1 MNQFLES
8 LIGNAG
14 SRPARSPDPITRM
27 HDANENLR
35 RCREFIK
42 DYERAVARDNEE
54 LAKYYAQLPT
64 LEAALQ
70 LEIEKFKG
78 EK

>member
-1 MNQFLES
+1 
-8 LIGNAG
+8 
-14 SRPARSPDPITRM
+14 M

-70 LEIEKFKG
+70 LEIDKFKG